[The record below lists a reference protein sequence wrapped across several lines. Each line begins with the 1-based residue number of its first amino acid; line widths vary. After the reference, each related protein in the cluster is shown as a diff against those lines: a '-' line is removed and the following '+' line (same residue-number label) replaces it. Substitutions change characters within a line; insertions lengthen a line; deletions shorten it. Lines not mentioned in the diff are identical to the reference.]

1 MKTVIIKEIRLLNF
15 KGLRDLTVEFDER
28 LTEIYGRNG
37 IGKTSIFDGFTWLL
51 FGKNS
56 EDRKQ
61 FGIKTYDEAGN
72 IIPKLPHEVSAVL
85 LVDGEVVTLCRRFNE
100 KWQKK
105 RGSAVEEF
113 VGHEEERLYND
124 VPCSVKEWN
133 EKIAAICPEQVFKFI
148 TNPLYFTAQSV
159 DTQRSMLFRMAG
171 GITDEEIAAGNAD
184 FAALLASLTG
194 KTMEEY
200 KKEIAAKKR
209 RLKTEI
215 EAIPERIDER
225 RRDVPEAEDWAALE
239 AELRQKQEAL
249 AEVEEQITDAAKA
262 YAAAN
267 EARLAKIR
275 KIGDLKNER
284 LALELKIKNEV
295 QALYRSDKAKQ
306 QAAAE
311 KLERAKRDK
320 ASAERDLANA
330 RREIEV
336 CTDRRAELIKQW
348 QSINAR
354 KLVFDENEFICPTC
368 KRRFEIEEIESRQQ
382 EITENFNRRNAADLE
397 ENNRRGK
404 ENKLRMEEVHQYI
417 GEIEEKIAEQVSII
431 AEIEA
436 SGILTAQLIEPD
448 ATPTIEADADY
459 IALGGQIDALEKE
472 VASDENEPEPAS
484 KGELLHYGRN
494 RNSLIA
500 EIDALKSRLMKREQI
515 EKNNQRIAELE
526 KSLRTQSEELAQ
538 LEGIEFTMAAFSK
551 ARTEAIESKIN
562 GLFDFVKF
570 RLFETQINGGEVETC
585 EAMVNGVPF
594 SDTNTAGQFNAGIDI
609 INAICRFE
617 GISAPIFADGSESVN
632 TLHPT
637 QSQVIRLFVSLD
649 DKLVIKHNGNPAQP
663 KSLFD

>member
-1 MKTVIIKEIRLLNF
+1 M
-15 KGLRDLTVEFDER
+15 
-28 LTEIYGRNG
+28 
-37 IGKTSIFDGFTWLL
+37 
-51 FGKNS
+51 
-56 EDRKQ
+56 
-61 FGIKTYDEAGN
+61 
-72 IIPKLPHEVSAVL
+72 
-85 LVDGEVVTLCRRFNE
+85 
-100 KWQKK
+100 
-105 RGSAVEEF
+105 
-113 VGHEEERLYND
+113 
-124 VPCSVKEWN
+124 PCSVKEWN
-133 EKIAAICPEQVFKFI
+133 DKIAAICPEQVFKFI

-239 AELRQKQEAL
+239 EELRQKQEAL
-249 AEVEEQITDAAKA
+249 AKVEEQINDASKA

-267 EARLAKIR
+267 EERLATVR
-275 KIGDLKNER
+275 KISDLKNER
-284 LALELKIKNEV
+284 LALELKIKDEV

-306 QAAAE
+306 RAAAE
-311 KLERAKRDK
+311 DLERAKRDK
-320 ASAERDLANA
+320 AAAERDLANA
-330 RREIEV
+330 RREVEV

-404 ENKLRMEEVHQYI
+404 ENKARMEEVQEYI
-417 GEIEEKIAEQVSII
+417 RNCEARIAKLEAII
-431 AEIEA
+431 ADIES
-436 SGILTAQLIEPD
+436 SGILSAKLVEPD
-448 ATPTIEADADY
+448 ATPAIESDADY
-459 IALGGQIDALEKE
+459 IALGGQIAALEEE
-472 VASDENEPEPAS
+472 VAAVEPAS
-484 KGELLHYGRN
+484 DDELMREG
-494 RNSLIA
+494 RNSLVA
-500 EIDALKSRLMKREQI
+500 GIDTLKSRLMRRGQI

-526 KSLRTQSEELAQ
+526 KSLRIQSEELAQ

-594 SDTNTAGQFNAGIDI
+594 SDANTAGQFNAGIDI

-649 DKLVIKHNGNPAQP
+649 DKLVIKHNGKPAQS